1 MEVDHI
7 EKLFEEL
14 KGSFDTAEPADGHR
28 LRFLA
33 KLEAT
38 SKVSTKTKKNLFGWK
53 PLSIAAAV
61 LILCSLGFNFLYTSP
76 SVQQQVSKISP
87 EISNTENYFAS
98 VIEDQVKKMQKES
111 TPETQKLIADTMTQL
126 RNLDNDYKKME
137 QDLLDGGNSKLILSA
152 MITNFQTRIDLLNE
166 VLEQIEEIKNFK
178 NYENENITA

>member
-1 MEVDHI
+1 MEVDDI
-7 EKLFEEL
+7 DKLFGEL
-14 KGSFDTAEPADGHR
+14 KGSFDTSEPTDGHR
-28 LRFLA
+28 QRFLA
-33 KLEAT
+33 KLEA
-38 SKVSTKTKKNLFGWK
+38 SSTAVAKTKKKRFGWK

-61 LILCSLGFNFLYTSP
+61 LLLCTIGFNSLNTSP

-87 EISNTENYFAS
+87 EITNTEYYFAS

-111 TPETQKLIADTMTQL
+111 TPETQKLIADTMIQL
-126 RNLDNDYKKME
+126 RNLDSDYKKME

>member
-1 MEVDHI
+1 MEVDPI
-7 EKLFEEL
+7 EKLFGEL
-14 KGSFDTAEPADGHR
+14 KGSFDTAEPVDGHR
-28 LRFLA
+28 QRFLT
-33 KLEAT
+33 KLEA
-38 SKVSTKTKKNLFGWK
+38 SSTAVVKTKRKRFGWK

-87 EISNTENYFAS
+87 EITNTEYYFAS
-98 VIEDQVKKMQKES
+98 VIEDQVKKMQNES
-111 TPETQKLIADTMTQL
+111 TPETQKLIADTMIQL
-126 RNLDNDYKKME
+126 KNLDRDYKKME

-178 NYENENITA
+178 NYKNENITA

>member
-1 MEVDHI
+1 MEVDDI
-7 EKLFEEL
+7 DKLFGEL
-14 KGSFDTAEPADGHR
+14 KGSFDTSEPTDGHR
-28 LRFLA
+28 QRFLA
-33 KLEAT
+33 KLEA
-38 SKVSTKTKKNLFGWK
+38 SSTAVAKTKKKHFK

-61 LILCSLGFNFLYTSP
+61 LLLCTTGFNLLNTSP

-87 EISNTENYFAS
+87 EITNTEYYFAS
-98 VIEDQVKKMQKES
+98 VIEDQVKKMQNES
-111 TPETQKLIADTMTQL
+111 TPETQKLIADTMIQL
-126 RNLDNDYKKME
+126 RNLDSDYKKME